1 MKKIITGF
9 ENEIIIEP
17 TEENSRLFEMT
28 EDFALRNGD
37 IMTVTAE
44 NGRKVIKAGHYAGI
58 VQFSDG
64 TQLEIFPKICA
75 ETVQTRKMIG
85 RMMSAYLDIP
95 FEARLADILE
105 APESSFMEFFISVF
119 VRECMKILKSG
130 LLSGYTTIEEN
141 TTSMQGSIL
150 FSENIRKNLAHR
162 ERLYVRHDVFTPDR
176 AENRLIKST
185 AKVMSKL
192 VRTRNNE
199 QELRKILVYLDEVED
214 SVSTERDFAACIN
227 TRNAKKYSA
236 VLNICRMLLKKNVSG
251 KFVSHAV
258 MIPMQEIFTAY
269 ITKLA
274 KAYDRNLTVSAKSAK
289 KFMCP
294 DQKLFPVEPDLVVYN
309 KDGAI
314 ICLADIRWTRF
325 KRDNDV
331 PPEDILRLCAYAVKF
346 GCNEL
351 YLVYPSSG
359 EREDI
364 SFTVKC
370 GATAVI
376 TVKFADLSDG
386 SPAAELFDEE
396 YEDDLSESAEI
407 PETEEE
413 PEIEEIPQDEEIP
426 AIEEEPEA
434 EEAHETEEEP
444 QAEEVAETE
453 EVPPIEEVPQA
464 EEVPSAE
471 EIPAEKPKVPVK
483 RKVKI
488 VKKHK
493 K

>member
-9 ENEIIIEP
+9 ENEIVIEP
-17 TEENSRLFEMT
+17 NDENSQLFEIA

-64 TQLEIFPKICA
+64 TQIEIFPKICA
-75 ETVQTRKMIG
+75 ETVQTRKMLG

-105 APESSFMEFFISVF
+105 APDSSFMEFFISVF

-130 LLSGYTTIEEN
+130 LLSGYTTVEEN

-176 AENRLIKST
+176 AENRLIKAT

-192 VRTRNNE
+192 VRSRHNE

-214 SVSTERDFAACIN
+214 SISVERDFSACVN
-227 TRNAKKYSA
+227 TRNAKKYTA
-236 VLNICRMLLKKNVSG
+236 VLNICRMVLMKNLSG

-258 MIPMQEIFTAY
+258 MIPMQEIFSAY
-269 ITKLA
+269 ITRLA
-274 KAYDRNLTVSAKSAK
+274 KAYNRDMTISAKSAK

-294 DQKLFPVEPDLVVYN
+294 DQKLFPVEPDLAVYN

-314 ICLADIRWTRF
+314 ICLADIRWTWL
-325 KRDNDV
+325 KRDNAV
-331 PPEDILRLCAYAVKF
+331 PQEDILRLCAYAVKF

-359 EREDI
+359 ELEDI

-386 SPAAELFDEE
+386 SPAAELLDEE
-396 YEDDLSESAEI
+396 YAEDLSETEENEEVPKVEEI
-407 PETEEE
+407 PETE
-413 PEIEEIPQDEEIP
+413 DIP
-426 AIEEEPEA
+426 AVEESPE
-434 EEAHETEEEP
+434 
-444 QAEEVAETE
+444 
-453 EVPPIEEVPQA
+453 
-464 EEVPSAE
+464 AE
-471 EIPAEKPKVPVK
+471 EIPAVEEIPQNEEISESETEESPQEKEAPPSVEIREEKPKETVK

-488 VKKHK
+488 VRKHK